1 MPLAPSSMG
10 ATDTPCASVRM
21 TLFSVT
27 VKSHSPPAVSVT
39 VSPTAVSATA
49 EITPSSSASVPGAM
63 SWGVISTYRPSVS
76 SSIPVISRYTVSAST
91 GSRNNEKRA
100 AANITD
106 SSPPATNFLS
116 IPNPPDFFR
125 VSSRNPRKIIAGL
138 AADSVQP
145 TVNDLPFVSEVP
157 LSIREYSTAIF
168 RHFTFFE
175 LMNYILWYNLGIG
188 HNMW

>member
-1 MPLAPSSMG
+1 MKCPFCGDQESKVVDSRHSEDGLSIRRRRECMG
-10 ATDTPCASVRM
+10 CQRRFTTYEIVESLPIIV
-21 TLFSVT
+21 
-27 VKSHSPPAVSVT
+27 VKL
-39 VSPTAVSATA
+39 
-49 EITPSSSASVPGAM
+49 PGAM

-145 TVNDLPFVSEVP
+145 AVNDLPFVSEVP

-168 RHFTFFE
+168 RHFTAFE
-175 LMNYILWYNLGIG
+175 LIHYILRYNTNLI